1 MSKKKL
7 FSDRRWTEPPA
18 VVVLGKIK
26 STKEDK
32 IMCIDF
38 FLSQGIIDKDE
49 HQRRLNKINE
59 EYSNEKSGDE
69 NADDK

>member
-32 IMCIDF
+32 IMGMKNFILILYCTVV
-38 FLSQGIIDKDE
+38 LGCRMQ
-49 HQRRLNKINE
+49 
-59 EYSNEKSGDE
+59 
-69 NADDK
+69 